1 MRLALRALFGAADSD
16 EEGAARR
23 ALLERKLRENE
34 RSAEF
39 FRRLRA
45 AVADVSLKAPE
56 VFAEESFPDAN
67 VVAEYLDGQAS
78 PELAREYEDACW
90 DLPEMLA
97 EVGRC
102 YDALNGALDVE
113 PVVSKN
119 CRRRLYYLAWEDVV
133 EAASAEKTAT
143 TNDSLDEKQ
152 NETNV
157 LAVSVE
163 KKEKK
168 REKIVPPSKSER
180 EARRR
185 QKTEKTAKTEKTVRS
200 ALAAERSLGR
210 RVRRFGARFAVA
222 AGLLGV
228 GYCGWRTFDDP
239 ERSETFPIQAAVE
252 RAPVPSESAV
262 DELRPLRPTTISSAT
277 AEELSSISP
286 DEAARLTQND
296 PIFVANAA
304 NEAGEEPPK
313 LASLP
318 ITEEIGERN
327 GGKANLTRFSDG
339 TRSGLGGEP
348 WERRPTLEIPAQNND
363 VFSKPRIY

>member
-1 MRLALRALFGAADSD
+1 MRLALRALFGATDSD

-39 FRRLRA
+39 FRRLRV

-90 DLPEMLA
+90 DSPEMLA

-102 YDALNGALDVE
+102 YDALNGVLDVE

-133 EAASAEKTAT
+133 EAASAEKAAT
-143 TNDSLDEKQ
+143 IIDLPDGKQ
-152 NETNV
+152 NETNA

-168 REKIVPPSKSER
+168 REKIVPASKSECK
-180 EARRR
+180 ARRR
-185 QKTEKTAKTEKTVRS
+185 QKTEKTVRS

-222 AGLLGV
+222 AGFLGV

-252 RAPVPSESAV
+252 RAPVSSESAV
-262 DELRPLRPTTISSAT
+262 DGLRPLRPTTISSAT

-296 PIFVANAA
+296 PIFVANAT
-304 NEAGEEPPK
+304 NETGEEPSK
-313 LASLP
+313 IASLP
-318 ITEEIGERN
+318 ITEEIGGRN
-327 GGKANLTRFSDG
+327 EGKANLTRSSDG

-363 VFSKPRIY
+363 VFSKTRIY